1 MAIQRTVPPRAPA
14 HASRPNDPSRPRPT
28 PAARPPRRGVW
39 TFFCF
44 FLFALSLIGGEI
56 AARYQPELA
65 LSLRARVADLIGGLP
80 ESTTPGVLLQ
90 LAGGAATFLV
100 LLLIWQA
107 GCVRRPLFW
116 PLALVLC
123 LASSAIGLHRG
134 GRDIDLERNV
144 ARLRTLET
152 DLGALRQK
160 LDASDGSLR
169 KSTLALQE
177 RDEMLSTLRAEI
189 ESLKQRLAEKRDP
202 DM

>member
-1 MAIQRTVPPRAPA
+1 MAIQRTVPLRASA
-14 HASRPNDPSRPRPT
+14 LASRPNDPSRPRAT

-56 AARYQPELA
+56 AARFRPDLA
-65 LSLRARVADLIGGLP
+65 LSLRGRVADLLGRLP

-90 LAGGAATFLV
+90 LGGGAAAFLV

-107 GCVRRPLFW
+107 GSARRPLFW
-116 PLALVLC
+116 PLALFLC
-123 LASSAIGLHRG
+123 LVSSAVGFHRG

-144 ARLRTLET
+144 ARLRALET

-169 KSTLALQE
+169 KSSLALQE

-189 ESLKQRLAEKRDP
+189 EALKKRLEEKRDP
-202 DM
+202 